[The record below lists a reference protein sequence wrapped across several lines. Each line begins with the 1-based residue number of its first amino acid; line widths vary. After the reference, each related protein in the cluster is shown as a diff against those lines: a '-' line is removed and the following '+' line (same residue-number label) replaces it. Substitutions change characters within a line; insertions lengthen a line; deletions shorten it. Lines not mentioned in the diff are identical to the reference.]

1 MANKNKKKVIGR
13 AVSKTEVQL
22 ETPEQKAYREL
33 VESIAGNIAQL
44 AKGVAALLNGP
55 LKKRALVLLLASS
68 SGCSQRQVEDVL
80 KALENLE
87 ADWLNKK

>member
-1 MANKNKKKVIGR
+1 MAKKNTKKK
-13 AVSKTEVQL
+13 EVV
-22 ETPEQKAYREL
+22 ETPEAKAYREL

-80 KALENLE
+80 KALEELE
-87 ADWLNKK
+87 KDWLK